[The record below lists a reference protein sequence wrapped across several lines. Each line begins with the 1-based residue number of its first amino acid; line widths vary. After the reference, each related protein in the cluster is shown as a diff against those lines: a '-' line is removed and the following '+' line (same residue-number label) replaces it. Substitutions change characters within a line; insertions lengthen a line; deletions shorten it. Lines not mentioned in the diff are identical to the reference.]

1 MQYNTLIFT
10 LGLPE
15 IKVTEE
21 NDANDQRITILSMSY
36 GNNRYLRTSLLF
48 NGRSVFLKK
57 LEFNM
62 FNIKGTFKSKEPQNS
77 STDTDEGM
85 LVNF

>member
-1 MQYNTLIFT
+1 MQYYTIIFT

-21 NDANDQRITILSMSY
+21 NDANDQRITLVSMSY

-48 NGRSVFLKK
+48 SGRSVFLKEI
-57 LEFNM
+57 EFNM
-62 FNIKGTFKSKEPQNS
+62 FNIKGIFNRKEPQNS
-77 STDTDEGM
+77 LADTDEGSE
-85 LVNF
+85 VNL

>member
-15 IKVTEE
+15 IKLTEE
-21 NDANDQRITILSMSY
+21 NDVNDQRITIFSMSY

>member
-1 MQYNTLIFT
+1 MQHKTIMFT

-15 IKVTEE
+15 IKITEE
-21 NDANDQRITILSMSY
+21 NDANDQRITIFSMSY

-48 NGRSVFLKK
+48 SGRNVFLKK
-57 LEFNM
+57 FEFNM

-85 LVNF
+85 PVNF

>member
-1 MQYNTLIFT
+1 MQYNSLIFT

-15 IKVTEE
+15 IKLTEE
-21 NDANDQRITILSMSY
+21 NDANDQRITIFSMSY

-48 NGRSVFLKK
+48 SGRNVFLKK
-57 LEFNM
+57 FEFNM

-85 LVNF
+85 PVNF

>member
-1 MQYNTLIFT
+1 MQYYTIIFT

-21 NDANDQRITILSMSY
+21 NDANDQRITLFSMSY

-57 LEFNM
+57 FEFNI
-62 FNIKGTFKSKEPQNS
+62 FNIKGIFQSKEPQTS
-77 STDTDEGM
+77 LTDTDEGM
-85 LVNF
+85 QVNF